1 MGWCV
6 QEVYRKEESMV
17 FHQDL
22 ISFLAVVPDSEE
34 RAQSQSVVYCRS
46 GYKTVGWILRKGVKN
61 LSLPTCFSGRF
72 V

>member
-1 MGWCV
+1 MGL

-22 ISFLAVVPDSEE
+22 ISSLAMVPE
-34 RAQSQSVVYCRS
+34 REDRPQSQSVVYCRS
-46 GYKTVGWILRKGVKN
+46 GFKTVGWILRKEVKN